1 MKEPTDPTLHLKQS
15 FVACC
20 VLAGLCGLLMGL
32 SCEFRK
38 KDDCSTAWRDGSG
51 LTLAAAGVLAAAL
64 ARFTGQE
71 KGPPP

>member
-1 MKEPTDPTLHLKQS
+1 MTDPSDPTLHLKQA

-38 KDDCSTAWRDGSG
+38 KADCSTAWRDGSH

-71 KGPPP
+71 KGPLP